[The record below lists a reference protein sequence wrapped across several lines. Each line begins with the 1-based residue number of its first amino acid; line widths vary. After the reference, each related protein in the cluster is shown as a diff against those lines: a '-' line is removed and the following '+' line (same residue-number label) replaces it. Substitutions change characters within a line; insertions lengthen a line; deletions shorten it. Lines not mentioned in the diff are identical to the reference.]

1 MLPGDILRGVA
12 LSLAEQTALRAS
24 QTLSAAGIEHV
35 IVKGLAVA
43 LTLRPERTFRD
54 VDLIVSWADFWPAR
68 RLLREAGFRS
78 SPGQTTL
85 HSAALGS
92 PLRASPDLDLQGWL
106 GYPLLP
112 RGGLVALLR
121 DARWVP
127 AGAGSIPVPGA
138 IDLACLAA
146 LYAVR
151 DRLRPET
158 APLIADLRRVLALH
172 GAEPVEARARELGLE
187 RYVAMALDP
196 IYHPWSARLRALDE
210 RYPRAM
216 SALPAALAGGWRG
229 LVSALIAV
237 VLLAA
242 EHAVRRWVD
251 RHD

>member
-24 QTLSAAGIEHV
+24 TVLSAAGIEHV
-35 IVKGLAVA
+35 VVKGLAVA
-43 LTLRPERTFRD
+43 LTLRPERMFRD
-54 VDLIVSWADFWPAR
+54 VDLIVSWRDFWPAQ
-68 RLLREAGFRS
+68 RLLREAGFRA
-78 SPGQTTL
+78 SPTQTTL

-112 RGGLVALLR
+112 LGGLGALMR

-127 AGAGSIPVPGA
+127 AGKGSLPIPSTL
-138 IDLACLAA
+138 DLGCLSA

-158 APLIADLRRVLALH
+158 SALLDDLRRAVALH
-172 GAEPVEARARELGLE
+172 GQDVVEARARELGLA
-187 RYVAMALDP
+187 RHVAMALDP
-196 IYHPWSARLRALDE
+196 IYHPWSIRLRDLDA

-216 SALPAALAGGWRG
+216 TALPAVLVGGWRG
-229 LVSALIAV
+229 LVSVLIASV
-237 VLLAA
+237 VAVL
-242 EHAVRRWVD
+242 EHAARRLQKP
-251 RHD
+251 